1 MNYSQ
6 SVATKCRAA
15 QETGYLQ
22 GDQMESFRGFLR
34 DLPFRI
40 RDRVAMQPAVQRAL
54 LPFGRELAPDRWI
67 FIIGCY
73 NSGTTLLAN
82 ILRQHPLIGGLPT
95 EGVYLSDVLPYPEKY
110 GWPRNWAQCV
120 DRVRLDPERDAHL
133 ADRIRRQWSIWAPT
147 GRPNIVEKSIANA
160 ARMPFLAAHFRPAR
174 FIYIVRN
181 GYAVSAGIHR
191 KANVSRWGGP
201 YQGQRYPMELCARQ
215 WRVSDETVAADSLKI
230 PHVLQ
235 IYYEDL
241 VARPGEVLQGITEFL
256 GIPSLAPEIVTR
268 SWHVHGVVEPIR
280 DMNED
285 VLGGLTDPE
294 IEAIEKEAGA
304 RLAAHGYMTPRATTG
319 HLETESGMCQTG

>member
-1 MNYSQ
+1 
-6 SVATKCRAA
+6 
-15 QETGYLQ
+15 
-22 GDQMESFRGFLR
+22 MESLRGFVR
-34 DLPFRI
+34 NLPFRI

-54 LPFGRELAPDRWI
+54 LPFGRDLSPDRWI

-95 EGVYLSDVLPYPEKY
+95 EGVYLSDALPYPEKF
-110 GWPRNWAQCV
+110 GWPRNWAQCM
-120 DRVRLDPERDAHL
+120 DQMRLDPVRDAHL
-133 ADRIRRQWSIWAPT
+133 AKRIRRQWSIWAPK

-181 GYAVSAGIHR
+181 GYAVAAGIHR

-215 WRVSDETVAADSLKI
+215 WRVSDETVVADSQGI
-230 PHVLQ
+230 THVLT

-241 VARPGEVLQGITEFL
+241 VARPAEVLQTITDFL
-256 GIPSLAPEIVTR
+256 ELPSLPPEILTR

-285 VLGGLTDPE
+285 ALGGLGDSD
-294 IEAIEKEAGA
+294 IAAIEKEAGA
-304 RLAAHGYMTPRATTG
+304 RLAAHGYMAPRPTAGHRDTDSESVDDQSRGRSIVTG
-319 HLETESGMCQTG
+319 T